1 MSSSMKL
8 RGMKHRVPSLIL
20 GLTVVSMA
28 VVLLLI
34 GLVVQA
40 RRPAPF
46 FQALDVSQPIP
57 VFISSEGSGYQPGD
71 DHLAEWA
78 LAAWA
83 KATNGAIEFVS
94 SEEDQALLRLYWGP
108 PRQGRYGE
116 MRPIRVGDRRGA
128 AIFVRSELS
137 GLGLEISDLA
147 RQDKLFRDTVV
158 YLTCVH
164 ELGHGL
170 GLEHTANYDD
180 IMFFF
185 GYGGDVLNYFLR
197 YRNQLEV
204 REDIAQNWGLSDAD
218 IATLRGL
225 YP

>member
-1 MSSSMKL
+1 MIVGMTAVLMS
-8 RGMKHRVPSLIL
+8 
-20 GLTVVSMA
+20 
-28 VVLLLI
+28 VVLVLI
-34 GLVVQA
+34 VFVVQA
-40 RRPAPF
+40 RRPVPF
-46 FQALDVSQPIP
+46 FQALDATEPIP
-57 VFISSEGSGYQPGD
+57 VFIASEGSGYQPGYD
-71 DHLAEWA
+71 VLAEWA
-78 LAAWA
+78 LKAWEEAAD
-83 KATNGAIEFVS
+83 GAITFEA
-94 SEEDQALLRLYWGP
+94 SEEDQALLRLYWVS

-128 AIFVRSELS
+128 AIFVRPETS
-137 GLGLEISDLA
+137 GLGPEISELA
-147 RQDKLFRDTVV
+147 QEDPLFRDTVI

-185 GYGGDVLNYFLR
+185 GYGGDVPNYFLR
-197 YRNQLEV
+197 YRNKREV
-204 REDIAQNWGLSDAD
+204 REDITRHWGLSDAD